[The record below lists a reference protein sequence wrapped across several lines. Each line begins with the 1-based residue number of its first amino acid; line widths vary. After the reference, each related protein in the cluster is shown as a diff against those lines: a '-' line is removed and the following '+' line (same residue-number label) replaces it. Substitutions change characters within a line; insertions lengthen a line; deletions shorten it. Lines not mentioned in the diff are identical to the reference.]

1 MKTRKENVGAL
12 HKATPFQQGVTKISN
27 LSP

>member
-1 MKTRKENVGAL
+1 MKTRKKNVGAL
-12 HKATPFQQGVTKISN
+12 QKATPFQQGVTNITN

>member
-1 MKTRKENVGAL
+1 MKTRKKNVGAL
-12 HKATPFQQGVTKISN
+12 HKATPFQQGVKKINN